1 MIDYEKAVLLLM
13 VNNIESF
20 ETTCLRSEYFLNN
33 NYSKLFKSMQEGL
46 ILLFLTTAIQN
57 TTMND
62 ISDFI
67 SSVGFPIVVCLLMIY
82 QQQKMSDSYIQIVDS
97 LKELISDNTKAI
109 NLLIERAKENDGKM
123 IEMVRGAIKTDENEQ
138 ETK

>member
-1 MIDYEKAVLLLM
+1 MA
-13 VNNIESF
+13 F
-20 ETTCLRSEYFLNN
+20 
-33 NYSKLFKSMQEGL
+33 
-46 ILLFLTTAIQN
+46 ILTAIQN
-57 TTMND
+57 TNMND
-62 ISDFI
+62 LSNFI

-109 NLLIERAKENDGKM
+109 NLLIEHAKENDGNV
-123 IEMVRGAIKTDENEQ
+123 IEKVKGAIKTDENGE

>member
-1 MIDYEKAVLLLM
+1 M
-13 VNNIESF
+13 
-20 ETTCLRSEYFLNN
+20 
-33 NYSKLFKSMQEGL
+33 
-46 ILLFLTTAIQN
+46 LFLTTAIQN

-67 SSVGFPIVVCLLMIY
+67 SSVGFPIVISLLMIY

-123 IEMVRGAIKTDENEQ
+123 IEMVRGAIKTDENGK